1 MEVEGGREGGKG
13 REGRRRRNE
22 VVMEESSPRGAK
34 WRAQRERERERERGD
49 NIWRFV
55 VIF

>member
-34 WRAQRERERERERGD
+34 WRAQREREREREREETISGAL
-49 NIWRFV
+49 
-55 VIF
+55 